1 MKEKKKKSHK
11 EKKSKR
17 KSEKKAKKEKKKLE
31 KKLKKQSKALEK
43 SAHDKTVTKARIDPD
58 VKEAAANSSPEDE
71 FCGPSIG

>member
-11 EKKSKR
+11 DSKKSKR
-17 KSEKKAKKEKKKLE
+17 KKEKKSKKEKKKLE

-43 SAHDKTVTKARIDPD
+43 IAHKSTVTQTVVNV
-58 VKEAAANSSPEDE
+58 VKEAIEILPSDDA